1 MFEILIRQPSEH
13 VQKAK
18 PFVNLELRRKIFKQ
32 KVTVIKINEISQE
45 MCGLRSKENQEM
57 TQKALFYAE

>member
-1 MFEILIRQPSEH
+1 MFAFGLFWAMEQVIRC
-13 VQKAK
+13 AG
-18 PFVNLELRRKIFKQ
+18 LELRRKIFQQ

>member
-1 MFEILIRQPSEH
+1 MFAFGLFWAMEQVIRR
-13 VQKAK
+13 AG
-18 PFVNLELRRKIFKQ
+18 LELRRKIFQQ